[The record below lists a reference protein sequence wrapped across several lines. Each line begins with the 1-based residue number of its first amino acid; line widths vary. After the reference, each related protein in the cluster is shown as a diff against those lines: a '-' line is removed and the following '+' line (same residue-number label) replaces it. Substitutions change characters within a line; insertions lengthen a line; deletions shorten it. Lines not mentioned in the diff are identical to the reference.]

1 MEMWLI
7 YPFSVLEGYVVAN
20 DVDNKR
26 CYLMTHQVKRL
37 NSPCCAIINH
47 DASYLP
53 NLRYGVMHSQIL
65 IIFLCMYI
73 LLVNVLFLLNLCYLD
88 FVIIWMYMFTNNA
101 FISRP

>member
-1 MEMWLI
+1 MWLI
-7 YPFSVLEGYVVAN
+7 YPFLFDVLEGYVVAN

-53 NLRYGVMHSQIL
+53 NLRYGVMYNQIL
-65 IIFLCMYI
+65 INYFLIHVDTLIKCTIFDELM
-73 LLVNVLFLLNLCYLD
+73 LFGFCN
-88 FVIIWMYMFTNNA
+88 YMGVHVYK
-101 FISRP
+101 

>member
-1 MEMWLI
+1 MGNISIFCLI
-7 YPFSVLEGYVVAN
+7 FLEGYVVAN

-65 IIFLCMYI
+65 INY
-73 LLVNVLFLLNLCYLD
+73 
-88 FVIIWMYMFTNNA
+88 FVIHVDTLSKCTIFDELMLFGFYNYMGVHVYK
-101 FISRP
+101 

>member
-53 NLRYGVMHSQIL
+53 NLRYGVMYYQIL
-65 IIFLCMYI
+65 INYFLTHLDTPSKYAIFDTLM
-73 LLVNVLFLLNLCYLD
+73 LFGFCN
-88 FVIIWMYMFTNNA
+88 YMDVHEYK
-101 FISRP
+101 